1 LRDLDLANL
10 EKPEENKGFNKDKKF
25 SNKDEVIPNFKNF
38 NCFNFKSKVLNF
50 IDKNAFECLTPNNE
64 EHDEHEYGEKDREV
78 RCFGCGFD
86 EQSSIACKCSSTHFK
101 NTKKSASKEDNDLDI
116 MALGTME
123 EWSMLEKGIT
133 VDSGAAECVMPLAC
147 APHVPITESVG
158 SRNGLHYVAAGGAR
172 IPNVGQK
179 RVKFATHD
187 GQVSA
192 MTFQVADINKPL
204 ASVSKICK
212 KGHRDHKVS
221 GKKTYLKEKNGVYVL
236 DAWIMPK
243 DKEPVFARQ
252 G

>member
-1 LRDLDLANL
+1 
-10 EKPEENKGFNKDKKF
+10 
-25 SNKDEVIPNFKNF
+25 
-38 NCFNFKSKVLNF
+38 
-50 IDKNAFECLTPNNE
+50 
-64 EHDEHEYGEKDREV
+64 
-78 RCFGCGFD
+78 
-86 EQSSIACKCSSTHFK
+86 
-101 NTKKSASKEDNDLDI
+101 

-212 KGHRDHKVS
+212 KGHRVIFDDDGSFIEHKVS